1 MADASV
7 PAVPTLRAESAHRA
21 DRPRDVVDA
30 HHHLWVRARH
40 PQTWMDPTTMAAID
54 ADFTEADLAA
64 VARPA
69 GVTASVVVQ
78 SVHAHSETLELLAVA
93 AASDVVR
100 GVVGWVDLE
109 SPDVAERLAAL
120 QAAPGGDRLVGIRH
134 QVESEPDPGFLAR
147 PSVRR
152 GVAAVGEAG
161 LVFDLLVTAEQLPAA
176 VDLVSALPGTTF
188 VLDHLA
194 KPDLAHRDLTRW
206 AEHLARLAAHP
217 NVVAK
222 VSGLVTEADWS
233 GWTVA
238 DLRPAVDRAVEAFGP
253 DRLMFG
259 SDWPVLDLAGDYRR
273 WLDTAAT
280 LVPAAWGADE
290 RAAFWSGNARRTYR
304 LDRVTGPVA

>member
-1 MADASV
+1 MASPSV
-7 PAVPTLRAESAHRA
+7 PAETPRAA

-40 PQTWMDPTTMAAID
+40 PQTWMDPITMSAID
-54 ADFTEADLAA
+54 ADFTEADLAT

-93 AASDVVR
+93 EGSDVVR

-109 SPDVAERLAAL
+109 SPDVADRLAAL
-120 QAAPGGDRLVGIRH
+120 RAAPGGDRLVGIRH
-134 QVESEPDPGFLAR
+134 QVESEPDPGFRAR
-147 PSVRR
+147 PSVRH
-152 GVAAVGEAG
+152 GVAAVGDAG
-161 LVFDLLVTAEQLPAA
+161 LVFDLLVTAAQLPAA
-176 VDLVSALPGTTF
+176 ADLVGALPGTTF

-194 KPDLAHRDLTRW
+194 KPDLVHRDLTRW
-206 AEHLARLAAHP
+206 AEDLARLAAHP

-222 VSGLVTEADWS
+222 VSGLVTEAHW
-233 GWTVA
+233 GAWTVA
-238 DLRPAVDRAVEAFGP
+238 DLRPAVDRAVDTFGP

-273 WLDTAAT
+273 WLDTAAA
-280 LVPAAWGADE
+280 LLPADWGVDE

-304 LDRVTGPVA
+304 LEDGRVAGPVA